1 MCSPLFGVNG
11 GYEVQDVTAKVLIVI
26 TLTVVEI

>member
-11 GYEVQDVTAKVLIVI
+11 GYEVQDVTAKVLI